1 VETTVSL
8 GAGKL
13 TVVLPSGPDSPQVR
27 ITAHASVGDIRLP
40 DGSGEGGVS
49 PARTVDLN
57 PAGAAAHG
65 TIDLDVSVGA
75 GQVEVTQ

>member
-1 VETTVSL
+1 V
-8 GAGKL
+8 
-13 TVVLPSGPDSPQVR
+13 
-27 ITAHASVGDIRLP
+27 ITAHASVGDIQLP

-49 PARTVDLN
+49 PARTTDLN
-57 PAGAAAHG
+57 PAAAAAHG